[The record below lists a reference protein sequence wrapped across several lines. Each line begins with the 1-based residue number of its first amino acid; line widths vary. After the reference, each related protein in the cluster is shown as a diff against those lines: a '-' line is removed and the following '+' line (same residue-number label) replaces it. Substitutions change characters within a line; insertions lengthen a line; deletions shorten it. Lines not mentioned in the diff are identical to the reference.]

1 MTNTGTSISAPSFLD
16 KKAKKILGEFGRWI
30 AKSGGELL
38 TPSNDYEVLR
48 FKATEGTGIIY
59 RDKVMRLRWTGCSY
73 PVWLHFAKKETWA
86 GAPKTERKTK
96 GMVRRNHAM
105 AALLKRD
112 GPFCVF
118 CGGIEGEDDA
128 RFTIEHFV
136 PLSRGGADH
145 LSNMGIAHQ
154 VCNAAAGN
162 LSVAEKI
169 KLAIMKRAED

>member
-1 MTNTGTSISAPSFLD
+1 MT
-16 KKAKKILGEFGRWI
+16 
-30 AKSGGELL
+30 KSGKRK
-38 TPSNDYEVLR
+38 PWR
-48 FKATEGTGIIY
+48 FAPPAERITKARVI
-59 RDKVMRLRWTGCSY
+59 
-73 PVWLHFAKKETWA
+73 H
-86 GAPKTERKTK
+86 
-96 GMVRRNHAM
+96 RRHM

-118 CGGIEGEDDA
+118 CGGIEGDGEA